1 MSAERNRVVAL
12 VPMRH
17 HSERVPGKNYRPL
30 SGKPLYSH
38 ILESLMGCPAIAKIV
53 VDTDSPII
61 LEGIHKSYPVVQL
74 IERPENL
81 RGDAVSMNEI
91 LLHDVSQVDGEF
103 FLQTHTTNPLL
114 RPATISMAIDD
125 FFGRFPERDSLFS
138 VTPLRFRIWGEDGEA
153 LNHDP
158 SDLLRTQDLPAVF
171 QENSCL
177 YIFER
182 RRFLE
187 RKNRIGESPQMF
199 EMTLPEALDI
209 DDELNF
215 KIAEWILKDPGRKS
229 RGGPASV

>member
-1 MSAERNRVVAL
+1 MNAPRNRVVAV

-30 SGKPLYSH
+30 AGKPLYSH
-38 ILESLMGCPAIAKIV
+38 ILESLMGCPDVAKIV

-61 LEGIHKSYPVVQL
+61 LEGIRKSLPVVRL
-74 IERPENL
+74 IERPESL
-81 RGDAVSMNEI
+81 RGDAVSMNEV

-114 RPATISMAIDD
+114 RPETISLAIRD
-125 FFGRFPERDSLFS
+125 FFGGFPERDSLFS
-138 VTPLRFRIWGEDGEA
+138 VTPLRFRIWGKDGEA

-158 SDLLRTQDLPAVF
+158 HELLRTQDLPAVF

-187 RKNRIGESPQMF
+187 RKNRIGETPQMF

-209 DDELNF
+209 DDELSF
-215 KIAEWILKDPGRKS
+215 KIAEWILKDPDRKS
-229 RGGPASV
+229 RGGPARI